1 MKNELFGPIVTIYL
15 YNDKDFEKT
24 LKLID
29 KTSDYALTGSIFSRK
44 TEILLHKHQIF

>member
-1 MKNELFGPIVTIYL
+1 MTQTMIHVPKLFGPIVTIYV

-29 KTSDYALTGSIFSRK
+29 KTSDYALTGAIF
-44 TEILLHKHQIF
+44 F